1 MSFVTAGVVSGPMV
15 GGTLL
20 ELLGYWP
27 AWSVPLVV
35 LVLDIIARLVLVEP
49 RDLPSSSPSSTT
61 GSPDPDS
68 LIKDTSVSVTERSD
82 ETTNLLSASIDT
94 RRSAATAADDDEP
107 KLNGP
112 PASPNYYRVMLTN
125 PHILTALANVLA
137 TASLV
142 TGFNNTLPVHLREA
156 FGWGSL
162 PTGMMFLCLQAP
174 AVVLAGPAG
183 WLRDRVGLRNPAT
196 LGWIICT
203 PLLLL
208 LGIPGDSKF
217 PWASGEAGGKPM
229 FACCLLAFGT
239 FSMLIRGAGP
249 VQMACG

>member
-1 MSFVTAGVVSGPMV
+1 MSFVTAGIVSGPMV

-35 LVLDIIARLVLVEP
+35 LVLDIIARLVMVEP
-49 RDLPSSSPSSTT
+49 RDLPSSSTSSTS

-68 LIKDTSVSVTERSD
+68 PIKDTSMSVTEQSD
-82 ETTNLLSASIDT
+82 ESTNLLSASSDSSK
-94 RRSAATAADDDEP
+94 SATTAACDDETKP
-107 KLNGP
+107 DVSP
-112 PASPNYYRVMLTN
+112 SSPNYYRVMLKN
-125 PHILTALANVLA
+125 PRILTSLANVLA
-137 TASLV
+137 TASLA
-142 TGFNNTLPVHLREA
+142 TGFNNTLPVHLRDA

-174 AVVLAGPAG
+174 AVFLAGPAG

-196 LGWIICT
+196 LGWTICT

-208 LGIPGDSKF
+208 LGIPGDSRF
-217 PWASGEAGGKPM
+217 PWASGETGGKPM
-229 FACCLLAFGT
+229 FTCCLIGFGV
-239 FSMLIRGAGP
+239 FSMLIRGTGP
-249 VQMACG
+249 VQMACE